1 MASVNGF
8 VARLRGDRTT
18 ALIAQTAALADQVA
32 ALDQVVQALNHQVG
46 VLAAQ
51 QREQLGELNHAA
63 QSMNHAVARSA
74 ELTEA
79 HHAVLLELN
88 HDVRAGSERALPLFL
103 GYAERLRLDTDTA
116 IGAAQVIERQLA
128 LLEDLVAARDEPAAT

>member
-1 MASVNGF
+1 MASVKGF
-8 VARLRGDRTT
+8 VGRLRGDHVT
-18 ALIAQTAALADQVA
+18 ALTTQTAALTELVA
-32 ALDQVVQALNHQVG
+32 AMNHQV
-46 VLAAQ
+46 VDLSRIVALL
-51 QREQLGELNHAA
+51 REQMVEQNRRLESLDHFV
-63 QSMNHAVARSA
+63 QRTA

-103 GYAERLRLDTDTA
+103 GYTERLRLDTDTA

-128 LLEDLVAARDEPAAT
+128 LLEDLVAASDKPAPT